1 MMQSEDRY
9 AFDFGTGEPALDYV
23 KIMSDT
29 LYEPERGYGFL
40 SASGLTGIRR
50 EGRRDWAL
58 TLSSRLKPPFGWTC
72 RRTDYIRFV

>member
-29 LYEPERGYGFL
+29 LYEPERGTVSYPL
-40 SASGLTGIRR
+40 LALREY
-50 EGRRDWAL
+50 EGRGDGTGR
-58 TLSSRLKPPFGWTC
+58 
-72 RRTDYIRFV
+72 